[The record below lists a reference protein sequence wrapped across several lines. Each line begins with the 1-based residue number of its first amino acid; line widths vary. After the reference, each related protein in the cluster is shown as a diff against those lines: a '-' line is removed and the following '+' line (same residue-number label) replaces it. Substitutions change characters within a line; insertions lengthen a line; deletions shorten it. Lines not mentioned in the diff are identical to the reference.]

1 MSQSIKAK
9 IIKISNRSERI
20 KEFRLGENSGAP
32 LPSFE
37 PGAHIRVSMLEDDY
51 RCYSLIE
58 FAPNS
63 AAPNEYR
70 IAVQLEPEG
79 EGGSRHM
86 HDLAEG
92 DLINIEPP
100 RNDFV
105 LNEKSPAIL
114 LAGGIGVTPMISM
127 ATRLKALGQNFEF
140 HYAGR
145 SADVMAYCDELTAAF
160 GDRLHLH
167 FDDDP
172 ETALNLEHLVQS
184 LPDTHHLY
192 FCGPPGMLEAT
203 KSLAGAAGIAA
214 DKIHFEVFSTPTT
227 QDGDQ
232 PFEVELVSDG
242 QVFTIPVGQ
251 TIVEVLDKAG
261 VDIMFDCQR
270 GDCGICQTDIV
281 SGEPD
286 HRDMVLSD
294 DEKASGNVMQICV
307 SRAKSARLVL
317 DI

>member
-1 MSQSIKAK
+1 MSQSIEAK
-9 IIKISNRSERI
+9 IIKISTQSKRI
-20 KEFRLGENSGAP
+20 KEFRLAEISGGS
-32 LPSFE
+32 LPDYE
-37 PGAHIRVSMLEDDY
+37 PGAHIRVLLPEHDY

-58 FAPNS
+58 FAHNS
-63 AAPNEYR
+63 EAPNEYR

-92 DLINIEPP
+92 DVITIEPP
-100 RNDFV
+100 RNDFAM
-105 LNEKSPAIL
+105 NEKSPAIL

-127 ATRLKALGQNFEF
+127 ATKLKAIDQDFEF

-145 SADVMAYCDELTAAF
+145 SVEVMAYCDELSSAF
-160 GDRLHLH
+160 GNQLHLH

-172 ETALNLEHLVQS
+172 KTSLNLEQLVQE

-192 FCGPPGMLEAT
+192 FCGPPGMLVAT
-203 KSLAGAAGIAA
+203 KTIAGAAGVAA
-214 DKIHFEVFSTPTT
+214 ERIHFEVFSTPSS
-227 QDGDQ
+227 QDDDE
-232 PFEVELVSDG
+232 PFEVELASDG

-294 DEKASGNVMQICV
+294 DEKASGKIMQICV